1 MQQIHL
7 SIPEPCHENWQE
19 MTSTQQGRFC
29 NACAKEVVD
38 FSTMTDHEVLNYFS
52 KKATAKVC
60 GRFIP
65 EQLDR
70 PIHISIPARKR
81 RYWYWNYAAAFF
93 LLFSRSSTVNAQ
105 GKVKIEASPISP
117 DNRHVPLGGMVMIQ
131 KMTDQPV
138 VVSGRVVDEKGK
150 PITNATVRIKSGK
163 AGTMTNNEGQF
174 KLFVSAS
181 DQILETSA
189 AGYKTKEY
197 ILTKESR
204 KDILLE
210 LALQTTLLSGEVM
223 IINNGEN
230 NNITSK
236 YSTAQF
242 DVTDE
247 ETGLPV
253 WNAKIWFTRKS
264 GKALDTGRT
273 DRKGIYKLK
282 RIPNEYAVTVKITA
296 EGYKEKSLEI
306 NSENF
311 TRHKEVITIRL
322 DKIPIVKNLA
332 PVVVSSMGIIKK
344 AVTMGTTLTI
354 ATTSIDMIHYPSQV
368 LAGNLECGKIDS
380 TIVQINSSEKQPST
394 KMGGLVAGMQ
404 IHLTRPIFQ
413 KDTLINKVKSLFS
426 SANIKV
432 YPNPVI
438 KGHDFFISLKL
449 KQTGNI
455 NIRLLNLS
463 GNILLEQRSVDTGKE
478 SICKIQVG
486 EQWAAGMYFI
496 EVFDDKNNLIGKSNF
511 IVQ

>member
-1 MQQIHL
+1 
-7 SIPEPCHENWQE
+7 
-19 MTSTQQGRFC
+19 MTPTQQGRFC

-38 FSTMTDHEVLNYFS
+38 FSTMTDHEVLNYFT

-93 LLFSRSSTVNAQ
+93 LLFSRSSSVNAQ
-105 GKVKIEASPISP
+105 GKVNIETSPVKP
-117 DNRHVPLGGMVMIQ
+117 VKPNYPLGGMVMIRER
-131 KMTDQPV
+131 TDQPV
-138 VVSGRVVDEKGK
+138 VISGKVLDEKGH
-150 PITNATVRIKSGK
+150 PISFATVRIKSGK
-163 AGTMTNNEGQF
+163 VGTTTNNEGLF
-174 KLFVSAS
+174 KLSAS
-181 DQILETSA
+181 PMDQILEASA

-204 KDILLE
+204 KDIVLQ
-210 LALQTTLLSGEVM
+210 LALQTTFLGGEIMV
-223 IINNGEN
+223 INNGEN

-236 YSTAQF
+236 YSTAQIE
-242 DVTDE
+242 VTDE

-253 WNAKIWFTRKS
+253 SNAKIWFTRKS
-264 GKALDTGRT
+264 GKALDTGKT

-282 RIPNEYAVTVKITA
+282 RIPNEYVETVKITA

-311 TRHKEVITIRL
+311 TRHKDVIPIRL
-322 DKIPIVKNLA
+322 DKIPRVKNLA
-332 PVVVSSMGIIKK
+332 PVVVSSVGINRK
-344 AVTMGTTLTI
+344 AVTMGKIVTFTTTKIETI
-354 ATTSIDMIHYPSQV
+354 PYPSQV
-368 LAGNLECGKIDS
+368 LAGNLDCGKIDS
-380 TIVQINSSEKQPST
+380 AIIQINSSEKQPST
-394 KMGGLVAGMQ
+394 TMGGLVAGIQ
-404 IHLTRPIFQ
+404 IQLIKPIFQ
-413 KDTLINKVKSLFS
+413 KDTLINKAKSLFS

-438 KGHDFFISLKL
+438 KGHNFFILVKL

-455 NIRLLNLS
+455 NIRVINLS
-463 GNILLEQRSVDTGKE
+463 GNILLEQRSVGTGKG
-478 SICKIQVG
+478 SVSKIQVG